1 MRETNIN
8 HATGGMVPSNESILK
23 LGIGSVM
30 VGVCVH
36 KASAATPRTA
46 KEHDAC
52 STLCSGH
59 HPDTQAPKRQNP
71 PLESRILAK
80 FQGFS
85 LTLFIIAT
93 FLLLVLF
100 YCCYDPGLNPP
111 AGRYSLLS

>member
-1 MRETNIN
+1 M
-8 HATGGMVPSNESILK
+8 
-23 LGIGSVM
+23 M

-80 FQGFS
+80 FLGF
-85 LTLFIIAT
+85 FANIIHYCYLLVT
-93 FLLLVLF
+93 CFVLLLL
-100 YCCYDPGLNPP
+100 
-111 AGRYSLLS
+111 